1 MFVFVLPCAILVP
14 RTREKLSQLKRSRG
28 ACKGSVTRKENEI
41 LELMNDYG
49 NLDVVRERMTEL
61 DEAEQNFRSAHD
73 KYHSMLDNEPDK
85 QESKEY
91 YAGVERGIRYLKQRI
106 G

>member
-61 DEAEQNFRSAHD
+61 DKAEQNFRSAHD